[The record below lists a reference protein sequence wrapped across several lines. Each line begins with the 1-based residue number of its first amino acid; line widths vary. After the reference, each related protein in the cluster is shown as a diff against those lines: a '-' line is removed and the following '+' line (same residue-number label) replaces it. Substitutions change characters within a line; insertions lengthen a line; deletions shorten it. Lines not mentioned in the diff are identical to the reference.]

1 VLGGNTLPHLHIGSY
16 NTSKISYMNSPPPL
30 LSMFLLITFMFFF
43 YKIGKQEVKMV
54 GDSEEVGK
62 G

>member
-1 VLGGNTLPHLHIGSY
+1 
-16 NTSKISYMNSPPPL
+16 MNSPPPL